1 MELKKEHRDLL
12 LNMAASGS
20 VGAACVGALNPLDT
34 VRIRW
39 QTKGSDIMAG
49 GTAAATVAEVEAMPA
64 GISSF
69 AKRIIARQGLVQ
81 GLWYPGLGA
90 NCAAICLSTGFRLG
104 KRVA

>member
-39 QTKGSDIMAG
+39 QTKGTDIMAG
-49 GTAAATVAEVEAMPA
+49 GSAVEAEAMPA
-64 GISSF
+64 GISAF
-69 AKRIIARQGLVQ
+69 TKRIIARQGLLEVR
-81 GLWYPGLGA
+81 
-90 NCAAICLSTGFRLG
+90 F
-104 KRVA
+104 